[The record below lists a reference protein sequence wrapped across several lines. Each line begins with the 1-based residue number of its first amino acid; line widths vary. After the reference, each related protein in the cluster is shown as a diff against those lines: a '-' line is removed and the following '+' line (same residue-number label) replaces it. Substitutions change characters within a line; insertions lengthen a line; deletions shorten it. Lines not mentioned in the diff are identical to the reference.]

1 MPSVGPTK
9 QMWKRIVIIMIV
21 MIFATVSV
29 TGIRL
34 IDIMV
39 IRGEEYQ
46 SKASAQQ
53 LHDAYI
59 AAERGNI
66 YDINMTVLAKS
77 ATVWTIYVTP
87 NDLTKLKEA
96 ELEKVK
102 TVIADNL
109 AEILSLE
116 KEDIISKLE
125 KTSRYYVEIKKKV
138 SQDDADKVRKFISDN
153 SDLKLANY
161 IGIDEATTRYYS
173 ENIAASVL
181 GFVGDDN
188 QGLSGL
194 ELTYEEELTGVS
206 GRVVA
211 AKNANGADM
220 PFSYEKVVDAQPGNS
235 LVLTIDSY
243 IQYVAEKHLET
254 AIANNKVAGRGACL
268 IMNVNTGAIL
278 AMATKGDF
286 DSNSPFTLSKSDQ
299 AVVDEL
305 EGEERTAKLAE
316 LRNRQWRN
324 KLISDTYEPGS
335 VFKVITAA
343 IGLEEGY
350 ATKSTSCN
358 CPGYIVI
365 AGQRYSCHK
374 KIGHGT
380 QNLTQATQ
388 NSCNPFFISLGQSIG
403 ASTFSKYFKAF
414 GFTEK
419 TGIDLVGEA
428 SSQYHS
434 EENMGPTEL
443 ASTSFGQTFKVTP
456 IQLLTAIC
464 AAVNGGTLVQPH
476 VVDKIIDADGNIVK
490 TVSTVKKR
498 QVISKETSETVREL
512 MEAVV
517 DGGGGQNA
525 YVPGYR
531 IGGKTGTSQKV
542 SEMLATGE
550 SGLYVASFCGVA
562 PIDDPEIAMLFILDE
577 PKGAN
582 YYGGT
587 ISAPPG
593 GQILS
598 EILPYLGYE
607 PQYSEEELTTLA
619 KSVPN
624 VTGFSI
630 SAAKAAI
637 AEQGLTC
644 KIIGD
649 GETVAKQLPESGSTV
664 YSGGVV
670 LVYTDGNAVQEKTKV
685 PSFIGYSLSQVN
697 TMAAQYG
704 LNVSFKGNVNTNKA
718 VVSYQQSIE
727 PETEVDKGTVVEVFF
742 RSNETGDIGG

>member
-1 MPSVGPTK
+1 MV
-9 QMWKRIVIIMIV
+9 KRTIRIMV
-21 MIFATVSV
+21 ATVLATV
-29 TGIRL
+29 TITSFRL
-34 IDIMV
+34 VDIML
-39 IRGEEYQ
+39 IHGEEYQ

-53 LHDAYI
+53 LHDANI

-66 YDINMTVLAKS
+66 YDANMNVLAKS
-77 ATVWTIYVTP
+77 ATVWTVYVTP
-87 NDLTKLKEA
+87 NDLTKLDDA
-96 ELEKVK
+96 ECEKVK
-102 TVIADNL
+102 KTISENL
-109 AEILSLE
+109 AEILALE
-116 KEDIISKLE
+116 PESIREMLD

-138 SQDDADKVRKFISDN
+138 SEKDANRVREFISAN
-153 SDLKLANY
+153 KDLKLGNY

-173 ENIAASVL
+173 ENIASTVL

-243 IQYVAEKHLET
+243 VQYVAEKHLET
-254 AIANNKVAGRGACL
+254 AIVNNKVAERGACL
-268 IMNVNTGAIL
+268 IMNVKTGAVL

-286 DSNSPFTLSKSDQ
+286 DCNSPFTLSADDQ
-299 AVVDEL
+299 KLVDEL
-305 EGEERTAKLAE
+305 EGEERSKKLAE

-324 KLISDTYEPGS
+324 KVVSDAYEPGS

-343 IGLEEGY
+343 IGIEEGV
-350 ATKSTSCN
+350 ANLNTSCN

-380 QNLTQATQ
+380 QNLTQATM

-403 ASTFSKYFKAF
+403 AKTFSKYFKAF
-414 GFTEK
+414 GLTEK
-419 TGIDLVGEA
+419 TGIDLAGEA

-434 EENMGPTEL
+434 EANMGPTEL
-443 ASTSFGQTFKVTP
+443 SSTAFGQTFKVTP
-456 IQLLTAIC
+456 IQLLTAVS
-464 AAVNGGTLVQPH
+464 AAVNGGYLVKPH
-476 VVDKIIDADGNIVK
+476 VVDKIIDHEGNIVK
-490 TVSTVKKR
+490 TTSTETKR
-498 QVISKETSETVREL
+498 QVVSKETSKLVCQL

-517 DGGGGQNA
+517 KEGGGQNA

-542 SEMLATGE
+542 SEMLE
-550 SGLYVASFCGVA
+550 SGQRRLYVASFCGVA
-562 PIDDPEIAMLFILDE
+562 PIDNPEIAMIFLLDE
-577 PKGAN
+577 PQGVN

-607 PQYSEEELTTLA
+607 PQYTEKELESLA

-624 VTGFSI
+624 VIGKSVSTAKEMVT
-630 SAAKAAI
+630 AA
-637 AEQGLTC
+637 GLTY
-644 KIIGD
+644 KVVGS
-649 GETVAKQLPESGSTV
+649 GELVQKQLPESGAMV
-664 YSGGVV
+664 IDKGMVI
-670 LVYTDGNAVQEKTKV
+670 LYTEDNAKEQTTTV
-685 PSFIGYSLSQVN
+685 PSFVGYTPSQVN
-697 TMAAQYG
+697 SLAAQYG
-704 LNVSFKGNVNTNKA
+704 LNVHFKGNLNTSKA
-718 VVSYQQSIE
+718 VVSYQQS
-727 PETEVDKGTVVEVFF
+727 VAKDAVVGKGTVVEVYF
-742 RSNETGDIGG
+742 RSNETGDIGA